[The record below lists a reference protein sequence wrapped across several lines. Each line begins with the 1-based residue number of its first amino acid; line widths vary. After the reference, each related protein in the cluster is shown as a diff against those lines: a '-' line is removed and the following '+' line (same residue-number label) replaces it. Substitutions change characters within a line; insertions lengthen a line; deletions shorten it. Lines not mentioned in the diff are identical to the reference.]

1 MTPSLVFLYLLAC
14 GSHIV
19 GTVKRAL
26 CWPYTY
32 SQKITN
38 PNDKRTLLVVKGAP
52 TLFLKCIKHTGRTVT
67 ASAFRNG
74 SDSISTT
81 ISTIHRGYHW
91 EGIGIDWKECKAFC
105 DNPQSLKEK
114 TPPCLIFANE
124 EVSLYP
130 L

>member
-1 MTPSLVFLYLLAC
+1 MFGSNTGECGNADLQNVEIASDRGYMTPSLVFLYLLAC
-14 GSHIV
+14 GSQIV

-32 SQKITN
+32 SQKITKS
-38 PNDKRTLLVVKGAP
+38 NDKRTLLDVKGAP

-81 ISTIHRGYHW
+81 ISTIHRGI
-91 EGIGIDWKECKAFC
+91 IGKELELTGKNA
-105 DNPQSLKEK
+105 SL
-114 TPPCLIFANE
+114 P
-124 EVSLYP
+124 
-130 L
+130 